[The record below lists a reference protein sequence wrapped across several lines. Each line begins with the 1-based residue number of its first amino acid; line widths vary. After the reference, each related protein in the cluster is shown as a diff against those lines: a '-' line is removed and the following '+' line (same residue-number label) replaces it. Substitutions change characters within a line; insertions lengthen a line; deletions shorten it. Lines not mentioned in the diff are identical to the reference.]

1 MAINFPSTSGQATDG
16 SYTHTSQ
23 GITWAWDGTTW
34 KAQGVTGTYELPIA
48 SSTILGGVKIGSN
61 LTINGD
67 GELSAQTGASVNCF
81 SSIAV
86 SGEGTIAADS
96 NSDTLTIAAGSG
108 ITLTTSPTSDT
119 LTIASSANNFGTAD
133 VDQHLN
139 TSTASAN
146 EVLSWDGADYA
157 WIAAGGGAGASLQ
170 SRTTAQ
176 GTTANIAVEASDDI
190 EITCAK
196 TYVLHKIQTNVP
208 AWVTVY
214 TDSGA
219 RANDNTRNYT
229 NDPLP
234 GSGVVAE
241 VITTEN
247 NPTQILTP
255 GVIGFNNDA
264 VPSSTVYLKVV
275 NKGVTTQTVTVTLHY
290 LQLEA

>member
-1 MAINFPSTSGQATDG
+1 MAINFPPTSGQATDG

-81 SSIAV
+81 SNIAV

-157 WIAAGGGAGASLQ
+157 WVAAGGGAGASLQ

-176 GTTANIAVEASDDI
+176 GTTANITVESADDM
-190 EITCAK
+190 K
-196 TYVLHKIQTNVP
+196 LLVQKLM
-208 AWVTVY
+208 
-214 TDSGA
+214 SF
-219 RANDNTRNYT
+219 TRFKQMF
-229 NDPLP
+229 LL
-234 GSGVVAE
+234 G
-241 VITTEN
+241 
-247 NPTQILTP
+247 
-255 GVIGFNNDA
+255 
-264 VPSSTVYLKVV
+264 
-275 NKGVTTQTVTVTLHY
+275 
-290 LQLEA
+290 